1 MWMTQGLQYVGG
13 TGRRGRSRRRQRETS
28 PGLWPDSA
36 AVTTLEMSFTP
47 FSLMACFASKFK

>member
-1 MWMTQGLQYVGG
+1 MTQGLQYVGG

-28 PGLWPDSA
+28 PSLWPDSA